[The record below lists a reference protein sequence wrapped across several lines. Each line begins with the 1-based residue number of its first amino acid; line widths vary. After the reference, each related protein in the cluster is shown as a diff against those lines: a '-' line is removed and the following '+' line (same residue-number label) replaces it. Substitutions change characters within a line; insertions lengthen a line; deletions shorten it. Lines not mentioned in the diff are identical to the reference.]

1 MPRVGTRMGARS
13 RSEWRLFS
21 VAPCPRA
28 SQELP
33 LGPLLPRRCP
43 SRCDAAKRPTGAD
56 RGRIHVACRTACGS
70 GEHQRPSS
78 FEGRSWPSYLSFPP
92 IGRRGPA
99 CPHAFGAESA
109 DVDPRSR
116 HGRNMSELGKSLLL
130 QAYVRAECDG
140 SGACRKITPESKS
153 VWLLPERRRQ
163 SYDRIGPSQAPT
175 RTAISPAYICTLP
188 WLGPPRPRLR

>member
-1 MPRVGTRMGARS
+1 MPRASSIMPDARGMPRVGTRMGERS

-21 VAPCPRA
+21 VAF
-28 SQELP
+28 

-56 RGRIHVACRTACGS
+56 RRRIHVACRTASRS

-99 CPHAFGAESA
+99 CRRAFGAESA

-116 HGRNMSELGKSLLL
+116 HGRNMSELGKSVPVLLL
-130 QAYVRAECDG
+130 QAYVRAECE
-140 SGACRKITPESKS
+140 APELAARSH
-153 VWLLPERRRQ
+153 Q
-163 SYDRIGPSQAPT
+163 SPVGMATS
-175 RTAISPAYICTLP
+175 
-188 WLGPPRPRLR
+188 